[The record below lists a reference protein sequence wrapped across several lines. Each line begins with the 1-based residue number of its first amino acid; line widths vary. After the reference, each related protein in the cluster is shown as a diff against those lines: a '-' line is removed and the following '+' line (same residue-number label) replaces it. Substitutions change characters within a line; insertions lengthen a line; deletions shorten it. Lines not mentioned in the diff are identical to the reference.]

1 MGEKFEGYA
10 LLELMGHRQLAG
22 FVREVEVAGHAMLRV
37 DVPEIGG
44 DPKYSTF
51 VSPASLYCL
60 TPVTVDV
67 CLAQAEMLRV
77 RPALAYGVRLQR
89 KPETLRFDAEAV
101 ALDES
106 DEEFDDE

>member
-1 MGEKFEGYA
+1 MCDKFEGYA

-22 FVREVEVAGHAMLRV
+22 MVREVEVAGHAMLRV
-37 DVPEIGG
+37 DVPAIGE

-51 VSPASLYCL
+51 VSPLSLYCL

-89 KPETLRFDAEAV
+89 KPETLSLAV
-101 ALDES
+101 EPVASRGEDWDGE
-106 DEEFDDE
+106 